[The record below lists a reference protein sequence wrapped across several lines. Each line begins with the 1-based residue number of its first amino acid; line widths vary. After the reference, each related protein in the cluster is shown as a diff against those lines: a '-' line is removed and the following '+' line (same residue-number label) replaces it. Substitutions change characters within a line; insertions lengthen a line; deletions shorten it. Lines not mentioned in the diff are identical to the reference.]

1 MNANQAWIAMFRRI
15 PANLH
20 DTLALGLTTR
30 AEIAIQ
36 KIVKFEPDFMIIR
49 GRLSGTLDAGRVML
63 IPYSQLAFV
72 AVIRDLKEEEVEAIF
87 SKGAPP
93 VVADLPE
100 SAVGEDP
107 KATPAMPLEDA
118 TLSVP
123 AAAINSPKKKPEAV
137 SKTVLLAKLRER
149 FKEAGK

>member
-1 MNANQAWIAMFRRI
+1 MFRRI
-15 PANLH
+15 PADLH

-36 KIVKFEPDFMIIR
+36 KILKLELDFMIIR

-87 SKGAPP
+87 GKGAPP
-93 VVADLPE
+93 AVADLPE
-100 SAVGEDP
+100 SAAGEEP
-107 KATPAMPLEDA
+107 RATPVAPLADA
-118 TLSVP
+118 TRSVP
-123 AAAINSPKKKPEAV
+123 IAAVNPAKKPEMV

-149 FKEAGK
+149 LKEAGK